1 MSDDI
6 EVEIFGQAF
15 RVASGDAS
23 VAHIKHL
30 AAHVDERMRAIAD
43 TSKNM
48 PLTRI
53 AILAALNIADD
64 LLKLREHIDQTAHLS
79 HHKTDHLIALIKKHV
94 DC

>member
-6 EVEIFGQAF
+6 EVEIFGQVF

-23 VAHIKHL
+23 TAHIQHL

-43 TSKNM
+43 TSKTM

-64 LLKLREHIDQTAHLS
+64 LLKLREHTDQTAHLVHRKS
-79 HHKTDHLIALIKKHV
+79 DHLIALIKKHV
-94 DC
+94 DD